1 MVNDQSNAY
10 YDVGNEIIYNAES
23 VESNHCDCSDACIL
37 VGDDIITTAH
47 KNPTPVAFKNSRP
60 FIKCITKIDGT
71 TIDDAVD
78 LDSVMLNYNL
88 IEYSS
93 NYSDPAGSLW
103 FYSKEK
109 ATTFNVD
116 IANNN
121 NFKSFS
127 YKVELLKNAF
137 ADGAKFNSKK
147 CNNRCTIQICK

>member
-23 VESNHCDCSDACIL
+23 VESNRCDCSDACIL

-47 KNPTPVAFKNSRP
+47 KNPTPVAFKNSGP

-93 NYSDPAGSLW
+93 NYSDPAGS
-103 FYSKEK
+103 
-109 ATTFNVD
+109 
-116 IANNN
+116 
-121 NFKSFS
+121 
-127 YKVELLKNAF
+127 
-137 ADGAKFNSKK
+137 
-147 CNNRCTIQICK
+147 